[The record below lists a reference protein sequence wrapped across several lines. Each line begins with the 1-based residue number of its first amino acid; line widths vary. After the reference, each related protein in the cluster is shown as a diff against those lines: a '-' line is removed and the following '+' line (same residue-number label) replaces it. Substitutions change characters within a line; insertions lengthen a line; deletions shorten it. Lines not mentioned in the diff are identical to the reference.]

1 MPVNKMVVFSPG
13 QTLKPV
19 IVYIIDDNY
28 IEESKNFTI
37 LCTLYNVQI
46 QTTIYIQDDDGE

>member
-1 MPVNKMVVFSPG
+1 MVVFSPG

-28 IEESKNFTI
+28 TEESENFTI
-37 LCTLYNVQI
+37 LCRLYNIQI

>member
-1 MPVNKMVVFSPG
+1 MVVFSTG
-13 QTLKPV
+13 QTLKSV

-28 IEESKNFTI
+28 IEEFENFTI
-37 LCTLYNVQI
+37 ICTLYNIQI